1 MTKATA
7 SPKAWAVLA
16 GMVLIQ
22 AGMMGVIIN
31 CTGIVFSAVLEDCGF
46 RAGDLS
52 VYYTIRSLASAAAVG
67 VTSRLFFRYGGK
79 AVMAALGAILA
90 LSFGSMYFFDS
101 LWQWY
106 LSGAFAGIGM
116 SCIMVIMPVVLNNWF
131 KAHNGLI
138 IGLAMSSS
146 GIAGAVFSPLCSAL
160 VTALGWRMAAVVTAC
175 IGGALIIIPSLVL
188 LSISPDG
195 RSAQP
200 AGRPAATV
208 RAAAGPS
215 TVPGWVFPACLVALI
230 GSGCLTQFN
239 NQLPTFAMSAGY
251 PLAVGAAL
259 TSLSMTGNVAGKLC
273 MGALSDRIG
282 VYRAIRGVLAAVG
295 TVMVLFLLFKQFA
308 PVLYLGSLVYGTVYA
323 MATTMPSLLL
333 LDLYG
338 KEQYQGKVSSLQAVS
353 GLVFAFASSGF
364 PYLYD
369 LTGSFDIVFVL
380 GAALCAVAFV
390 LTGRLQCYAAR
401 RPART
406 SPALEQAA

>member
-1 MTKATA
+1 MI
-7 SPKAWAVLA
+7 
-16 GMVLIQ
+16 LIQ
-22 AGMMGVIIN
+22 AGMMGVLIN

-67 VTSRLFFRYGGK
+67 ITSRLFFRFGGR
-79 AVMAALGAILA
+79 AVMAALGAMLA
-90 LSFGSMYFFDS
+90 LSFGSMYFFNS

-106 LSGAFAGIGM
+106 LSGIFAGIGM
-116 SCIMVIMPVVLNNWF
+116 SCIMVVMPVVLNNWF

-175 IGGALIIIPSLVL
+175 IGGVLIVVPSLL
-188 LSISPDG
+188 LIAVAPDG
-195 RSAQP
+195 AAQSSAP
-200 AGRPAATV
+200 RPDRTSDAPAAP
-208 RAAAGPS
+208 A
-215 TVPGWVFPACLVALI
+215 VPGWVFPACLVALI
-230 GSGCLTQFN
+230 GAGCLTQFN
-239 NQLPTFAMSAGY
+239 NQLPTFTLSAGY
-251 PLAVGAAL
+251 PLSVGAAL
-259 TSLSMTGNVAGKLC
+259 TSLAMSGNVAGKLC

-282 VYRAIRGVLAAVG
+282 IYRAIRAVLAAVG
-295 TVMVLFLLFKQFA
+295 AVMVLFLLGKQY
-308 PVLYLGSLVYGTVYA
+308 PPILYLGSLIYGTVYA
-323 MATTMPSLLL
+323 LATTMPSLLL

-338 KEQYQGKVSSLQAVS
+338 KAGYQGKVSSLQAVS

-380 GAALCAVAFV
+380 GACLCLLAFV
-390 LTGRLQCYAAR
+390 LVGRLQRFAAR
-401 RPART
+401 RDARQ
-406 SPALEQAA
+406 SAAERAA

>member
-31 CTGIVFSAVLEDCGF
+31 CTGIVFSTVLEDCGF

-188 LSISPDG
+188 LSISPA
-195 RSAQP
+195 AQHRPPPPWNRRPEPLPFPPIFSLQTPQRKQREPSVREGSRCFLFMVLWITLRTRGP
-200 AGRPAATV
+200 AFPGQAEVPAPAYGSCGSPGGRPH
-208 RAAAGPS
+208 
-215 TVPGWVFPACLVALI
+215 
-230 GSGCLTQFN
+230 
-239 NQLPTFAMSAGY
+239 
-251 PLAVGAAL
+251 
-259 TSLSMTGNVAGKLC
+259 
-273 MGALSDRIG
+273 
-282 VYRAIRGVLAAVG
+282 
-295 TVMVLFLLFKQFA
+295 
-308 PVLYLGSLVYGTVYA
+308 
-323 MATTMPSLLL
+323 
-333 LDLYG
+333 
-338 KEQYQGKVSSLQAVS
+338 
-353 GLVFAFASSGF
+353 
-364 PYLYD
+364 
-369 LTGSFDIVFVL
+369 
-380 GAALCAVAFV
+380 
-390 LTGRLQCYAAR
+390 GRF
-401 RPART
+401 
-406 SPALEQAA
+406 